1 MILLFIKYWWNTVT
15 SFLEHTICTG
25 DSMIALLATIVNKM
39 APSLSTRTINII
51 TNNLDRSSV
60 KKRRIMMST
69 LAAIHLT
76 GSSIMTT
83 NLLIKFFVM
92 TGELKTL

>member
-1 MILLFIKYWWNTVT
+1 MILLFIIYWWNTVT
-15 SFLEHTICTG
+15 PFLEHTIRTG
-25 DSMIALLATIVNKM
+25 DSKIALLATIANKM

-60 KKRRIMMST
+60 KKRRIVMST
-69 LAAIHLT
+69 LATIHLM

-92 TGELKTL
+92 TGEVKTL